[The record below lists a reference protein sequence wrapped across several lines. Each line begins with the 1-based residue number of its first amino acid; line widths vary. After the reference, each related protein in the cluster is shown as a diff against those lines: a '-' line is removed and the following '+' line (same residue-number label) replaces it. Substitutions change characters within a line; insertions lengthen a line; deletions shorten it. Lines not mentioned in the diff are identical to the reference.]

1 MNEELNLPKTSQI
14 KIGADV
20 TISKRSL
27 IMQITVLGKS
37 QNIFLVQLQEIIFD
51 WRILIK
57 INTCLCITVS
67 YTVLTTKF

>member
-1 MNEELNLPKTSQI
+1 MNEELNLSKTSQV